1 MTNDTWVTEFILKGF
16 SDVPEMKVVS
26 AALFLVIYLL
36 ALLGNIAIV
45 AAVTRDSRLHTPM
58 YFFLKNLSFLDMCY
72 TSVTV
77 PKALVSS
84 LTGSNVIS
92 FQGCVAQLFLFV
104 TLCASECF
112 LLTAM
117 AYDRCLA
124 IHRPLLYSVTMS
136 RKLCSELV
144 AVAWLSGAFYA
155 IFHTV
160 NTFSLPFCG
169 PNVIDHFFCDSTPI
183 MRLSCSD
190 AHANEEV
197 GFAVGGCVILGACA
211 LTIIS
216 YVLIVTAVMQIHS
229 VGGRRKAFS
238 TCSSHLITVILFYI
252 TGSFAYLTPTAQY
265 SPMEGRLESVFYSI
279 LTPSLNPVV
288 YCLRN
293 KDMHTAL
300 RKLFVP
306 PRCTQVL

>member
-1 MTNDTWVTEFILKGF
+1 MTNDTRVTEFILKGF
-16 SDVPEMKVVS
+16 SDMLEMRVLS
-26 AALFLVIYLL
+26 AVLFLFIYLF
-36 ALLGNIAIV
+36 ALLGNISII
-45 AAVTRDSRLHTPM
+45 AAVTRDSHLHTPM

-77 PKALVSS
+77 PKALVNS
-84 LTGSNVIS
+84 LVGSDVIS
-92 FQGCVAQLFLFV
+92 FWECVAQLFLFV

-112 LLTAM
+112 LLTSM

-124 IHRPLLYSVTMS
+124 IHRPLLYGVIMN

-144 AVAWLSGAFYA
+144 AVAWLSGALYA

-169 PNVIDHFFCDSTPI
+169 PNVIDHFFCDSAPI

-211 LTIIS
+211 LTILS
-216 YVLIVTAVMQIHS
+216 YVLIIATVMQIHS

-238 TCSSHLITVILFYI
+238 TCSSHLVTVILFYV

-265 SPMEGRLESVFYSI
+265 SPTEGRLVSVFYSI
-279 LTPSLNPVV
+279 LAPSLNPVV

-293 KDMHTAL
+293 RDMHAAL
-300 RKLFVP
+300 RKLFVWS
-306 PRCTQVL
+306 R